1 MHSRLLRHFLGVVEK
16 RNITAAAE
24 ALHISQPALT
34 RSIRQLE
41 KTIGVPLFERL
52 PTGVALTKQGE
63 VLARRVK
70 LMELEYRHALSEIS
84 ALEQGV
90 TGTLRIGAGPMWIS
104 TLLPGHCH
112 RLSSAISESQSP
124 PDRRRIDSIVPALL
138 AGEIDLACV
147 TLSFPSQPEL
157 VKEPLV
163 NVRQALVARA
173 GHPLAGKGTVKA
185 EDLAR
190 FPWLVLAND
199 SVGTS
204 RVGSYLVA
212 NGLDPPKI
220 AVEASLIGMLRP
232 ARARRFSRPIS
243 HAHGR
248 LRQALRPGHDHARRH
263 ILGCGGRPCLYAHQP
278 AGADGRKLQIDG
290 AGGGFR
296 MTALA
301 PAGGSAAVIPFVYAA
316 APSMNWPASRRPD
329 TLQDVFKTCFKTCR
343 KACRSG
349 AAR

>member
-90 TGTLRIGAGPMWIS
+90 TGMLRIGAGPMWVSAI
-104 TLLPGHCH
+104 LPGIVTAFHQQFPKVKV
-112 RLSSAISESQSP
+112 RLTEGA
-124 PDRRRIDSIVPALL
+124 IDSIVPALL

-185 EDLAR
+185 EDWR
-190 FPWLVLAND
+190 VFP
-199 SVGTS
+199 
-204 RVGSYLVA
+204 GSCS
-212 NGLDPPKI
+212 PTT
-220 AVEASLIGMLRP
+220 AS
-232 ARARRFSRPIS
+232 ARAAS
-243 HAHGR
+243 
-248 LRQALRPGHDHARRH
+248 
-263 ILGCGGRPCLYAHQP
+263 
-278 AGADGRKLQIDG
+278 
-290 AGGGFR
+290 
-296 MTALA
+296 A
-301 PAGGSAAVIPFVYAA
+301 PTSWPTGS
-316 APSMNWPASRRPD
+316 SRR
-329 TLQDVFKTCFKTCR
+329 
-343 KACRSG
+343 RSRLKR
-349 AAR
+349 A

>member
-90 TGTLRIGAGPMWIS
+90 TGTLRIGAGPMWVSMI
-104 TLLPGHCH
+104 LPGIVTAFHQQFPKVKV
-112 RLSSAISESQSP
+112 RLTEGA
-124 PDRRRIDSIVPALL
+124 IDSIVPALL

-173 GHPLAGKGTVKA
+173 GHP
-185 EDLAR
+185 
-190 FPWLVLAND
+190 
-199 SVGTS
+199 S
-204 RVGSYLVA
+204 
-212 NGLDPPKI
+212 
-220 AVEASLIGMLRP
+220 P
-232 ARARRFSRPIS
+232 ARARSRPRIWR
-243 HAHGR
+243 AF
-248 LRQALRPGHDHARRH
+248 PG
-263 ILGCGGRPCLYAHQP
+263 PCLPTTVSVPAVSAHTSSP
-278 AGADGRKLQIDG
+278 
-290 AGGGFR
+290 
-296 MTALA
+296 T
-301 PAGGSAAVIPFVYAA
+301 GSIRRR
-316 APSMNWPASRRPD
+316 SRLKR
-329 TLQDVFKTCFKTCR
+329 
-343 KACRSG
+343 A
-349 AAR
+349 

>member
-90 TGTLRIGAGPMWIS
+90 TGMLRIGAGPMWVSAI
-104 TLLPGHCH
+104 LPGIVTAFHQQFPKVKV
-112 RLSSAISESQSP
+112 RLTEGA
-124 PDRRRIDSIVPALL
+124 IDSIVPALL

-190 FPWLVLAND
+190 FPWVVLAND

-212 NGLDPPKI
+212 NGLEPPKI
-220 AVEASLIGMLRP
+220 AVEASLIGMLRLLEQGDFLGLFSTLMADYAKRFGLVTITHEGTFWDAEAGLAYMRTNRP
-232 ARARRFSRPIS
+232 ARMIESFKSMVR
-243 HAHGR
+243 
-248 LRQALRPGHDHARRH
+248 
-263 ILGCGGRPCLYAHQP
+263 
-278 AGADGRKLQIDG
+278 
-290 AGGGFR
+290 
-296 MTALA
+296 
-301 PAGGSAAVIPFVYAA
+301 AAVSA
-316 APSMNWPASRRPD
+316 
-329 TLQDVFKTCFKTCR
+329 
-343 KACRSG
+343 
-349 AAR
+349 

>member
-1 MHSRLLRHFLGVVEK
+1 MVYRILVAFLGREARLAMHSRLLRHFLGVVEK

-90 TGTLRIGAGPMWIS
+90 TGTLRIGAGPMWVS
-104 TLLPGHCH
+104 TILPGIVTAFHQQFPKVKV
-112 RLSSAISESQSP
+112 RLTEGA
-124 PDRRRIDSIVPALL
+124 IDSIVPALL

-190 FPWLVLAND
+190 FPWVVLAND

-220 AVEASLIGMLRP
+220 AVEASLISACCACSSTAIFSACFPRSWPITPSASAWSRSRTKAHSGM
-232 ARARRFSRPIS
+232 
-243 HAHGR
+243 
-248 LRQALRPGHDHARRH
+248 
-263 ILGCGGRPCLYAHQP
+263 
-278 AGADGRKLQIDG
+278 RK
-290 AGGGFR
+290 
-296 MTALA
+296 
-301 PAGGSAAVIPFVYAA
+301 
-316 APSMNWPASRRPD
+316 PASPTCAPTGRR
-329 TLQDVFKTCFKTCR
+329 
-343 KACRSG
+343 G
-349 AAR
+349 